1 MYGALL
7 RGQFPSQTQSIE
19 TTGCATSRRVS
30 RCRCEMNLKFCTADY
45 DDYVTVASWILFS
58 LQRQTLQSAGDPLND
73 TD

>member
-1 MYGALL
+1 
-7 RGQFPSQTQSIE
+7 
-19 TTGCATSRRVS
+19 
-30 RCRCEMNLKFCTADY
+30 MNLKFCTADY